1 MCSKKARRRARTHTK
16 GWLFHLRLWM
26 KLLVAGGGKNSAIGC
41 LCAHYRGCTDWGW
54 ERQTLIR
61 QGHTELNSFCGKKKL
76 IVANLA
82 NRKKTVTVCRKGF
95 FLDVG
100 CREILILLTAL
111 SCLPNG
117 FPAARV
123 MKCLKM
129 FSAHTSIHH
138 SDTWVDWRKHRRA
151 RAHTFFF
158 LSLAEPLSFPFCA
171 EQRPDCQLSSETKT
185 NTLLTASW
193 RRGMLSSCRCISP
206 FWYEIPQKGRFSPSS
221 SSLSKQP

>member
-82 NRKKTVTVCRKGF
+82 NRKKNCYSVSQGVLPWCGVQRDF
-95 FLDVG
+95 NLINSPFLF
-100 CREILILLTAL
+100 A
-111 SCLPNG
+111 
-117 FPAARV
+117 
-123 MKCLKM
+123 K
-129 FSAHTSIHH
+129 
-138 SDTWVDWRKHRRA
+138 W
-151 RAHTFFF
+151 
-158 LSLAEPLSFPFCA
+158 
-171 EQRPDCQLSSETKT
+171 
-185 NTLLTASW
+185 
-193 RRGMLSSCRCISP
+193 LSSCSGNEVFENVFGTHQHTSFRHLGRLTKTQACARTHIFFFVSCWTTFFPLLCWTEARLPAVLGNQNKHSP
-206 FWYEIPQKGRFSPSS
+206 NSQLTARHALLLQVHLAILIWDTAERTI
-221 SSLSKQP
+221 